1 MELRHL
7 RYFVA
12 IAEERSFTRA
22 AERLWVAQP
31 GLSSQ
36 TRRLEEELGVQLF
49 ERHSRGVDL
58 TAAGELLLERA
69 RAAIAA
75 ADAAA
80 AVGQDL
86 KAGLAGTVRL
96 GLATDARWHGA
107 PALLDRFA
115 REHEGVEITVVEGHG
130 GTLWRDLRDG
140 RLDAL
145 IAPSTFGSP
154 DLSRIELGA
163 EPWVAV
169 AGAGHRLHGEGPLA
183 ASDLQGE
190 QIVVSAHRDGAGYD
204 RAVAEL
210 LGGLGVTGALVGGGP
225 GPALHAAVTRGEAVA
240 LTTAPDALAPG
251 VVARPL
257 RPERRLDF
265 QLLWRDEASAP
276 ALQELI
282 RTARETASVV
292 AATRPALA
300 AVA

>member
-12 IAEERSFTRA
+12 IAEERSFSRA

-36 TRRLEEELGVQLF
+36 TKRLEAELGVQLF

-58 TAAGELLLERA
+58 TDAGALFLERA
-69 RAAIAA
+69 RAAIVA

-86 KAGLAGTVRL
+86 QAGLAGTVRL
-96 GLATDARWHGA
+96 GLATGARWHGT

-115 REHEGVEITVVEGHG
+115 REHPGVEVTVVEGHG
-130 GTLWRDLRDG
+130 GTLWRDVRDG
-140 RLDAL
+140 RLDAF
-145 IAPSTFGSP
+145 IAPATFGSA
-154 DLSRIELGA
+154 DLERVALGA
-163 EPWVAV
+163 EPWVVV
-169 AGAGHRLHGEGPLA
+169 AGGGHRLQGGGPVEAAQLHGEH
-183 ASDLQGE
+183 
-190 QIVVSAHRDGAGYD
+190 VVVTAHRDGAGYD

-210 LGGLGVTGALVGGGP
+210 LGDLGVTAALVSGGP
-225 GPALHAAVTRGEAVA
+225 GPALYGAVARGEAIG
-240 LTTAPDALAPG
+240 LTTAPDALARG

-257 RPERRLDF
+257 RPERTLAF
-265 QLLWRDEASAP
+265 QLLWRDEEPVP
-276 ALQELI
+276 ALRELI
-282 RTARETASVV
+282 RTARQTPLP
-292 AATRPALA
+292 AARPALT

>member
-36 TRRLEEELGVQLF
+36 TRRLETELGVQLF
-49 ERHSRGVDL
+49 ARHSRGVDL
-58 TAAGELLLERA
+58 TDAGELFLERA
-69 RAAIAA
+69 RAALAA

-80 AVGQDL
+80 AVGRDL
-86 KAGLAGTVRL
+86 QAGLAGAVRL

-115 REHEGVEITVVEGHG
+115 REHPGVEVTVVEGHG
-130 GTLWRDLRDG
+130 GTLWRDVRDE

-145 IAPSTFGSP
+145 IAPAAFGSA
-154 DLSRIELGA
+154 DLERVALGA
-163 EPWVAV
+163 EPWVV
-169 AGAGHRLHGEGPLA
+169 VVGGGHRLDGDGPLA

-190 QIVVSAHRDGAGYD
+190 QVLVTAHRDGAGYD

-210 LGGLGVTGALVGGGP
+210 LGDLGVTAALVAGGP
-225 GPALHAAVTRGEAVA
+225 GPALDAAVARGDAIA
-240 LTTAPDALAPG
+240 LTTGPDALAPG

-257 RPERRLDF
+257 HPRRTLAF
-265 QLLWRDEASAP
+265 QLLWRDAEPAP
-276 ALQELI
+276 ALRELI
-282 RTARETASVV
+282 RTARETAPAVP
-292 AATRPALA
+292 APRRALA